1 MSDWNAELELVKRQ
15 IAEIEAKILLQRQAA
30 RQLTERGA
38 DAATEERLIEN
49 MVQRLVRTKTH
60 MRFIESRI
68 AKKTA
73 AADAAAAPV
82 ASRSRPSP

>member
-1 MSDWNAELELVKRQ
+1 MSDWNAELEQVKRQ

-38 DAATEERLIEN
+38 DAATEERLIEI

>member
-1 MSDWNAELELVKRQ
+1 MSDWNAELERVKRQ

-38 DAATEERLIEN
+38 DTATEERLIEI

-68 AKKTA
+68 AKKTP
-73 AADAAAAPV
+73 AADPAAAPV
-82 ASRSRPSP
+82 ASRSRPTP

>member
-1 MSDWNAELELVKRQ
+1 MNDWNAELELVKRQ

-38 DAATEERLIEN
+38 DAATEERLIEI

-82 ASRSRPSP
+82 TSRSRPTP

>member
-15 IAEIEAKILLQRQAA
+15 IAEIEAKILSQRPAA

-38 DAATEERLIEN
+38 DAATEERLIEI

>member
-38 DAATEERLIEN
+38 DAATEERLIEI

>member
-1 MSDWNAELELVKRQ
+1 MNDWNAELELVKRQ

-38 DAATEERLIEN
+38 DAATEERLIEI

>member
-38 DAATEERLIEN
+38 DAANAERVIEI